1 MITVSYNDYKL
12 TPSPIVSSKTIS
24 TAQKATTSL
33 ISDNKTAERV
43 RYSNVYNNDTSI
55 VYTSLYSG
63 VKEDII
69 LNRYTNTSTFSF
81 SLKTHGLSLVSTA
94 GGLCLMSPSLKDPI
108 AYIGETIVCDSVGNT
123 SQGNIAFTTVKAYQE
138 YTLTIS
144 VSNDFLTSKST
155 AYPVSID
162 PAIGYAKVNN
172 MIPGRI
178 DYNDDI
184 DYFKFVA
191 PKTGIYTI
199 HLNND
204 LKLNATLYSPDVNP
218 IATKNNQ
225 NYISFTQSLIGGE
238 TYWLQ
243 ISDPEMTVFTADWE
257 YAISF
262 SVTK

>member
-1 MITVSYNDYKL
+1 
-12 TPSPIVSSKTIS
+12 
-24 TAQKATTSL
+24 
-33 ISDNKTAERV
+33 
-43 RYSNVYNNDTSI
+43 
-55 VYTSLYSG
+55 
-63 VKEDII
+63 
-69 LNRYTNTSTFSF
+69 
-81 SLKTHGLSLVSTA
+81 
-94 GGLCLMSPSLKDPI
+94 MSPSLKDPI